1 MGKWGKRGRMYAGN
15 SYIYLQKYIPKEDDE
30 IVERVLE
37 TSRVTRVT
45 KGGKR
50 FSFRAFCVVGN
61 MKGAVGYGMGKALE
75 PSEAIRKA
83 VNSAKKKMI
92 VIPIVNGTIPHEVEG
107 KFGTSRVILRPAA
120 PGTGITAGG
129 TVKAIMTVA
138 GIKNIL
144 TKSIGGNN
152 PLTLT
157 KAVFDA
163 FSKLR
168 TLSLQAKLRGK
179 KLTEL
184 LWEENKAEG
193 TIDNQ

>member
-15 SYIYLQKYIPKEDDE
+15 SYKYLERYYPTPDDE
-30 IVERVLE
+30 LVERIIE
-37 TSRVTRVT
+37 TTRVSRVT

-50 FSFRAFCVVGN
+50 STYRAFCVVGN
-61 MKGAVGYGMGKALE
+61 QKGAVGYGMGKAPE
-75 PSEAIRKA
+75 PADAIRKA
-83 VNSAKKKMI
+83 INRAKKNMY
-92 VIPIVNGTIPHEVEG
+92 VIPMVGGTIPHEVEG
-107 KFGTSRVILRPAA
+107 RFSTSRVILKPAA

-129 TVKAIMTVA
+129 VVRNLLTVA
-138 GIKNIL
+138 GVKDIL

-152 PLTLT
+152 PINLV

-179 KLTEL
+179 KFQEIVLPQQ
-184 LWEENKAEG
+184 KA
-193 TIDNQ
+193 